1 MAQTPLK
8 HCSPYHPRSSHGKV
22 LSLTEEVEFPS
33 QSGEQQS
40 FQPQWTDCTCSL
52 PRHQLSLSGE
62 GMQGARGGGFGTHF
76 TDDIL
81 ARREVHPKPKDIR
94 ATIHDRDLQQSALG
108 RHPSSLK
115 WQTGSA
121 GASCGTWQWTLVS
134 RVTEGCNVLAGQ
146 SAVTAVET
154 IPAPVAMLLL
164 SAQHSSSTFWTA
176 TVPNS
181 SWITTS
187 PKRA

>member
-1 MAQTPLK
+1 MANSNP
-8 HCSPYHPRSSHGKV
+8 
-22 LSLTEEVEFPS
+22 F
-33 QSGEQQS
+33 
-40 FQPQWTDCTCSL
+40 
-52 PRHQLSLSGE
+52 SLSGQTVLALSQDINSLCLVKE
-62 GMQGARGGGFGTHF
+62 CRELEEGFGTHF
-76 TDDIL
+76 TWRG
-81 ARREVHPKPKDIR
+81 ARSIR
-94 ATIHDRDLQQSALG
+94 SRRTSEQPSMIATCSRTQQSALG

-146 SAVTAVET
+146 SAITAVET

-164 SAQHSSSTFWTA
+164 SAQHSSNTFWTA
-176 TVPNS
+176 TVPNT

>member
-1 MAQTPLK
+1 MANSNP
-8 HCSPYHPRSSHGKV
+8 
-22 LSLTEEVEFPS
+22 F
-33 QSGEQQS
+33 
-40 FQPQWTDCTCSL
+40 
-52 PRHQLSLSGE
+52 SLSGRTVLALSQNINSLCLVKE
-62 GMQGARGGGFGTHF
+62 CRELEEGFGTHF

-81 ARREVHPKPKDIR
+81 ARREVHLKPTDIS
-94 ATIHDRDLQQSALG
+94 ATIHDRRTQQSALG

-121 GASCGTWQWTLVS
+121 GASCGTWKWTLVS

-146 SAVTAVET
+146 SAVMAVET
-154 IPAPVAMLLL
+154 IPALVAMLLL
-164 SAQHSSSTFWTA
+164 SAQHSSNTFWTA

-187 PKRA
+187 A